1 MGEGTHG
8 ILPRGG
14 GDLGQVPLRFRQ
26 RPLILTD
33 LAHVQSLLEQ
43 RASLW
48 LIAPLLDVQDRQAI
62 ESQAGERELTLALR
76 IGEQLF
82 LRLLGLLP
90 GVLVGIGPPQVD
102 IEAFGLRGRKLSL
115 YPLWHL

>member
-1 MGEGTHG
+1 MGEGTHW

-14 GDLGQVPLRFRQ
+14 RDLGQVPLRFRQ

-33 LAHVQSLLEQ
+33 LGHAKSFLKQ

-48 LIAPLLDVQDRQAI
+48 LIARLLDGQDRQAV
-62 ESQAGERELTLALR
+62 EGQAGQRDLTLALR

-82 LRLLGLLP
+82 IRLLGLLP
-90 GVLVGIGPPQVD
+90 GVLVGIGPPQMD
-102 IEAFGLRGRKLSL
+102 IKAFDLPGRKLSL
-115 YPLWHL
+115 YSLWCL